1 MDIEKLILI
10 KTVKAGQKVYL
21 KGEEHSSP
29 GIDEV
34 LLNEVRIGAGT
45 VKVLKWK
52 KFIEPPLKLIKK
64 KLVEED
70 DTTSTLVGL
79 TSNLIDEPEE
89 EQIVPPEPKGKT
101 KLVKRKGK

>member
-1 MDIEKLILI
+1 MDIEKLILL
-10 KTVKAGQKVYL
+10 KTVKAGEKIYL

-52 KFIEPPLKLIKK
+52 KFIKPPLKLIRKELIK
-64 KLVEED
+64 AEE
-70 DTTSTLVGL
+70 TASTLVGL
-79 TSNLIDEPEE
+79 TSNLINEPEE
-89 EQIVPPEPKGKT
+89 KQIVPPEVKVGP

>member
-10 KTVKAGQKVYL
+10 KTVKAGEKIYL

-64 KLVEED
+64 KLVEEG
-70 DTTSTLVGL
+70 DTASTLVGL

-89 EQIVPPEPKGKT
+89 EQIAPSKAKP